1 MNLNPYQPLLA
12 RLTDVVEETPTIK
25 TFVVEPPRPFAFQA
39 GQFAQLTVPGVGE
52 APFTPSSDPAEPQR
66 LEFTVI
72 RTGRV
77 TEELHALRPG
87 NMVGLRGPFGVGYPV
102 SELRGKHVLIVGG
115 GCGLAPLRSLIYTL
129 LRQLEQG
136 GAGGAPASMRIK
148 YGARESRELLYRRQY
163 DAWAA
168 RPNVSVNVTIDVP
181 EPIWS
186 GHVGVVTTL
195 LERLETLPEET
206 VAVSCGPEIMLKFV
220 TQTLLERGL
229 APEHIVLSMNR
240 RMSCGIGKC
249 GRCNIGPY
257 YLCRDGPDIHYAQI
271 KDLANV
277 F

>member
-1 MNLNPYQPLLA
+1 MASNPYQPMLA
-12 RLTDVVEETPTIK
+12 RLTDVIEETPTIK
-25 TFVVEPPRPFAFQA
+25 TFVVEPPRPFAFKA
-39 GQFAQLTVPGVGE
+39 GQFAQVTVPGVGE
-52 APFTPSSDPAEPQR
+52 APFTPSSDPADPQR

-87 NMVGLRGPFGVGYPV
+87 DMVGLRGPFGVGYPV
-102 SELRGKHVLIVGG
+102 SELHGKHVLIVGG

-129 LRQLEQG
+129 FGQLDRVRD
-136 GAGGAPASMRIK
+136 MRIR
-148 YGARESRELLYRRQY
+148 YGARESRELLYRRLY
-163 DAWAA
+163 DDWAA
-168 RPNVSVNVTIDVP
+168 RPNVSVDVTIDVP
-181 EPIWS
+181 EPGWS
-186 GHVGVVTTL
+186 GRVGVVTTL
-195 LERLETLPEET
+195 LDRLETPPAET

-257 YLCRDGPDIHYAQI
+257 YLCRDGPDVHYAQI